1 MAFGASLFTAL
12 NFEPSTA
19 TLAAANKPNCRHSAT
34 NRAQTLRMAGSFSGE
49 LIPRINS

>member
-34 NRAQTLRMAGSFSGE
+34 NRAQTLRMAGPFSGE

>member
-1 MAFGASLFTAL
+1 MAFGASLITAL

-19 TLAAANKPNCRHSAT
+19 TLAASNRPIWRHSAT
-34 NRAQTLRMAGSFSGE
+34 NCAQTLRIAGPFSGE